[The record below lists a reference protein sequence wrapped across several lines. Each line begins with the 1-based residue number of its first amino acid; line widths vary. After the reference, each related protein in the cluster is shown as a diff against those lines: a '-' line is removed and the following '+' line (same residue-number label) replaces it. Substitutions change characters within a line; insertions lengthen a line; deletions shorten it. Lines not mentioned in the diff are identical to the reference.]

1 MHIWVKK
8 YRIICII
15 IKREKKDKKIMLE
28 RRREGKY
35 DKGFRV
41 DVVVRNNER
50 ERLVMVVK

>member
-1 MHIWVKK
+1 
-8 YRIICII
+8 
-15 IKREKKDKKIMLE
+15 MLE